1 MTREELINSLQ
12 SIIDLDVDCK
22 ALVYFAL
29 KKDGVTT
36 LKKANIQEAVLTNIA
51 DGYIQSLKAEI
62 ERFNADAERTV
73 LNISDRDDRAN
84 VVYRYDIPDVEP
96 SFFGKMREVTYQHP
110 VDYFAGERMFNF
122 DVDTL
127 SDIDYF
133 IIELGSEENKI
144 VIYRNNFNVN
154 LMKQARGRIY
164 LNKSDTQLTSVN
176 DDILRMDTQIDALM
190 IGEEFLVLNLGYLD
204 SSKEFA
210 TIIVS
215 RAEAS
220 INDIAQLNLVDSVEG
235 LRDRLSELTFARRL
249 MRVMDS
255 SPVVAM
261 PVADVLDF
269 VRNHNK
275 LNKVLKVENE
285 RISLHTKK
293 AQDYF
298 IKLMND
304 DILHSQ
310 LTKRDYESSA
320 KNRFMANNGV

>member
-1 MTREELINSLQ
+1 MTREEFIESLQ
-12 SIIDLDVDCK
+12 SVIDLDVDCK

-36 LKKANIQEAVLTNIA
+36 LKKANIQEDVLNNIA
-51 DGYIQSLKAEI
+51 DGYKESLKAEI
-62 ERFNADAERTV
+62 ERFNEDAERSV
-73 LNISDRDDRAN
+73 LNISDRDDRGN

-96 SFFGKMREVTYQHP
+96 TFFEKMREVANDHP
-110 VDYFAGERMFNF
+110 VDYFSGERMFNF

-133 IIELGSEENKI
+133 IIELGSEDNKV

-154 LMKQARGRIY
+154 LMKQAPGRFY
-164 LNKSDTQLTSVN
+164 FNKSGTQLTSVT

-190 IGEEFLVLNLGYLD
+190 IGEDFLVLNLGYLD

-210 TIIVS
+210 AIIKS
-215 RAEAS
+215 RAEDS
-220 INDIAQLNLVDSVEG
+220 IDGIEQLSLVDSVDG
-235 LRDRLSELTFARRL
+235 LRDRLSELSFARRL

-255 SPVVAM
+255 SPVVSM
-261 PVADVLDF
+261 PVAEVLDF

-275 LNKVLKVENE
+275 LKKVLKVEND

-293 AQDYF
+293 SQDYF

-310 LTKRDYESSA
+310 LTRRDYESSA
-320 KNRFMANNGV
+320 KNRFAE

>member
-1 MTREELINSLQ
+1 MTRQELIKSLQ
-12 SIIDLDVDCK
+12 RIIDLDVDCK

-29 KKDGVTT
+29 KKDDAIT

-51 DGYIQSLKAEI
+51 DGYRKTLMAEVAK
-62 ERFNADAERTV
+62 FNADAERTV

-96 SFFGKMREVTYQHP
+96 SFFDKMREVANDHP
-110 VDYFAGERMFNF
+110 IDYFTGNRMFNF
-122 DVDTL
+122 DVDSL

-133 IIELGSEENKI
+133 IIEIGSEDNKI

-154 LMKQARGRIY
+154 LMRQAPGRFY
-164 LNKSDTQLTSVN
+164 FNKSGTQLTSVT

-190 IGEEFLVLNLGYLD
+190 IGDDFLVLNLGYID
-204 SSKEFA
+204 SSREFSA
-210 TIIVS
+210 IIRS
-215 RAEAS
+215 RAEES
-220 INDIAQLNLVDSVEG
+220 INGIAQLNLVDSVDG
-235 LRDRLSELTFARRL
+235 LRGRLSELAFARRL
-249 MRVMDS
+249 MKVMDS
-255 SPVVAM
+255 SPVTGM
-261 PVADVLDF
+261 PVAEVLAF
-269 VRNHNK
+269 VRQHDK

-285 RISLHTKK
+285 RISLRSKK

-310 LTKRDYESSA
+310 LTRRDYESSS
-320 KNRFMANNGV
+320 KNYIHNN

>member
-36 LKKANIQEAVLTNIA
+36 LKKANIQEAVLTIIA
-51 DGYIQSLKAEI
+51 DGYMQSLKAEI

-210 TIIVS
+210 TIIMS

-235 LRDRLSELTFARRL
+235 LRDRLSELSFARRL

-261 PVADVLDF
+261 PVAHVLDF

-320 KNRFMANNGV
+320 KNRFMANNGG